1 MSYIPVTTELNL
13 RLNNKPLYLPVD
25 KDHGL
30 LISTLKSAFGQSA
43 IGLKFAE
50 NHRVKVVSCKNNK
63 LFPPKSIPFIVFIV
77 IRESDNPQVDIP
89 ENFVR
94 TRFSQTLNA
103 TNRQPNNTHNRT
115 SSSPDNQIFPE
126 VSHQEIEDL
135 DISEFRVEADLLA
148 KFCQ

>member
-1 MSYIPVTTELNL
+1 MSYIPVTTKLNL
-13 RLNNKPLYLPVD
+13 RLNNKPLHLPVD
-25 KDHGL
+25 KDRGL

-63 LFPPKSIPFIVFIV
+63 LFPPKLTPFIVFIV

-103 TNRQPNNTHNRT
+103 TNRQPNNTHNHT

-126 VSHQEIEDL
+126 VSYQEIEDL

>member
-63 LFPPKSIPFIVFIV
+63 LFPPKLTPFIVFIV
-77 IRESDNPQVDIP
+77 TRESDNPQVDIP
-89 ENFVR
+89 ENL
-94 TRFSQTLNA
+94 SE
-103 TNRQPNNTHNRT
+103 H
-115 SSSPDNQIFPE
+115 
-126 VSHQEIEDL
+126 VSARH
-135 DISEFRVEADLLA
+135 
-148 KFCQ
+148 